1 MVLRA
6 VSAPITLGLIVA
18 PAPVLPV
25 VEELSE
31 ADVAAEPEPEPA
43 TVEPAPDL
51 PPVAVTE
58 AVAPAASEETVP
70 EVPDALDVDD
80 TTAVEFDEKIRMEA
94 NSK

>member
-1 MVLRA
+1 MVQRA
-6 VSAPITLGLIVA
+6 VSAPTMLGLIIA
-18 PAPVLPV
+18 PAPVLP

-70 EVPDALDVDD
+70 EVPDALDVGD
-80 TTAVEFDEKIRMEA
+80 TTAVEFDEKIRIEA